1 MPGSVQ
7 LAVAGSG
14 KTEEIVSRIKSQ
26 DPLTRSLALTFTVN
40 GQNEIAY
47 RSKSELTTN
56 HETSGWMSFLVRHI
70 IRPYLPV
77 VFPQVQANALCFV
90 KSTGEIPRWRSGWK
104 YYFNDAHQPYSVR
117 LAMLAKKVL
126 KESKNAP
133 IARLEKIFDVIYI
146 DECQDLTPS
155 DLVVVEAL
163 MKSSIHVFVTGDV
176 RQSVLKTSKS
186 DRFQQQYSGVEQVG
200 WFRDR
205 QAKNVCN
212 LVFSSETRRF
222 NSEIASF
229 SDLIH
234 DPALNFPPT
243 VSVQNCITEHDGVFL
258 LDVAD
263 VDAYVSEW
271 NPLVLR
277 YSKSAD
283 SSWPAGEKL
292 NFGVSKGLTRNRT
305 LIFTTGTIEKWLQGK
320 ELLKPDSACG
330 FYVAATRARYSVA
343 LAAKNASKL
352 YLQIDPVI
360 QLNVQLWRP
369 ANSTSS

>member
-40 GQNEIAY
+40 GQNEIAN

-70 IRPYLPV
+70 VRPYLPA
-77 VFPQVQANALCFV
+77 VFPQVQANGLCFV
-90 KSTGEIPRWRSGWK
+90 QSTREIPQGRGGWK

-117 LAMLAKKVL
+117 LAMLAKRVL
-126 KESKNAP
+126 KESRNAP
-133 IARLEKIFDVIYI
+133 IARLETIFDAIYI

-163 MKSSIHVFVTGDV
+163 MKSSIRVFVTGDV
-176 RQSVLKTSKS
+176 RQSVLKTSRS

-205 QAKNVCN
+205 QAKKICD
-212 LVFSSETRRF
+212 LRFSSETRRF

-243 VSVQNCITEHDGVFL
+243 VSLQDCSTEHDGVFL
-258 LDVAD
+258 IDVAD

-271 NPLVLR
+271 SPMILR

-283 SSWPAGEKL
+283 SRWPAGETL
-292 NFGVSKGLTRNRT
+292 NFGASKGLTRNRT
-305 LIFTTGTIEKWLQGK
+305 LIFTTGTIEKWLKGK

-343 LAAKNASKL
+343 LAAKNASRL
-352 YLQIDPVI
+352 YPLIEPAIQHKI
-360 QLNVQLWRP
+360 QLWSPTNK
-369 ANSTSS
+369 